1 MSANSSADTTPSAPP
16 ATHTR
21 RLLQLA
27 FGHRS
32 AVVLALLAM
41 LISGATDAIPILLA
55 KVFVD
60 QVLIGTTATDTT
72 AGWLDALFSDLGG
85 VAANLPLCHDL
96 DPRLH
101 IALAV
106 AVVMLLAGVLGA
118 VAAYANEFMAKY
130 LAALVVRDL
139 KVKLMARVVHLPMSW
154 FNQTRLGDLV
164 SRFSNDTQVAYGT
177 ITVFL
182 SELLMQ
188 PMVILGGA
196 VAAAAIN
203 WQLFAVSLVF
213 VPCIVVPVRR
223 LGKRAQRKSHNT
235 LTSLADTM
243 QSVNQVLTG
252 VRVVKAFRMEQR
264 EVDEYRE
271 VNQEWLRRQMSL
283 ARTLALSRGIT
294 DLVNG
299 ALLAII
305 LFAGSYFV
313 VTGKF
318 GLTAGA
324 FTAFLL
330 ALISFYRPVKRLAA
344 AFAHWKTSLAA
355 AARVFDVMDLPTELA
370 DPPHAVSIGPVRKEV
385 RFDAVEFSYADE
397 SGLAQPVLRSVSFT
411 LAAGEKIA
419 LVGPSGAGKSTI
431 ADLVL
436 RFHEPCGGSISIDG
450 HRLPDIARG
459 SLLAQVAVVS
469 QQPFLFNA
477 SVRDNIAYG
486 SPKATQ
492 AQVEQAARAAYIH
505 DDIVAMPQGYATQVG
520 ERGARLSGGQ
530 LQRLTIARAILKDA
544 SLLILDEA
552 TSSLDTRSE
561 RLVQEALDNLL
572 RGRTALVIAH
582 RLSTIESAD
591 RILVLDGGVIVQQ
604 GTHGELI
611 ATSGLY
617 RDLHAHQ

>member
-1 MSANSSADTTPSAPP
+1 MTPPEGENASPTAS
-16 ATHTR
+16 HTS
-21 RLLQLA
+21 RLL
-27 FGHRS
+27 R
-32 AVVLALLAM
+32 LALRHRGATALAM
-41 LISGATDAIPILLA
+41 VAMVISGITDATPILLA

-60 QVLIGTTATDTT
+60 QVLVGTTPADAT
-72 AGWLDALFSDLGG
+72 AGWLDSLFRDFG
-85 VAANLPLCHDL
+85 VLASNLPLCADL

-101 IALAV
+101 IAVAV
-106 AVVMLLAGVLGA
+106 AVVMLLAGMLGA

-139 KVKLMARVVHLPMSW
+139 KVKLMARVVQLPVSW
-154 FNQTRLGDLV
+154 FSQNRLGDLV
-164 SRFSNDTQVAYGT
+164 SRFSNDTQTAYGT

-182 SELLMQ
+182 GELLMQ

-203 WQLFAVSLVF
+203 WQLFVASLIF
-213 VPCIVVPVRR
+213 VPAIVVPVRR
-223 LGKRAQRKSHNT
+223 LGKRAQRKSHST
-235 LTSLADTM
+235 LSSLADTM

-299 ALLAII
+299 ALLAVI
-305 LFAGSYFV
+305 LFAGSYLV
-313 VTGKF
+313 VTERF
-318 GLTAGA
+318 GLTAGG

-344 AFAHWKTSLAA
+344 AFSTWKTSLAA
-355 AARVFDVMDLPTELA
+355 AARVFDVIDLPIEIQDVA
-370 DPPHAVSIGPVRKEV
+370 NAVTIGPVRHEV
-385 RFDAVEFSYADE
+385 RFNEVEFTYPDAD
-397 SGLAQPVLRSVSFT
+397 GKAQPVLRKVSFT
-411 LAAGEKIA
+411 LAAGEKVA

-431 ADLVL
+431 ADLIL
-436 RFHEPCGGSISIDG
+436 RFHEPIAGSISIDG
-450 HRLPDIARG
+450 HKLQDIARG

-469 QQPFLFNA
+469 QQPFLFN
-477 SVRDNIAYG
+477 SSIRDNIAYG
-486 SPKATQ
+486 SPTAS
-492 AQVEQAARAAYIH
+492 ESHIERAAKAACIH
-505 DDIVAMPQGYATQVG
+505 DEIMAMPLGYATQVG

-530 LQRLTIARAILKDA
+530 LQRITIARAILKDA
-544 SLLILDEA
+544 SLLVLDEA

-561 RLVQEALDNLL
+561 RLVQDALANLL

-582 RLSTIESAD
+582 RLSTIVSAD
-591 RILVLDGGVIVQQ
+591 RILVLDGGCIVQE
-604 GTHGELI
+604 GTHTELM
-611 ATSGLY
+611 ARAGLY
-617 RDLHAHQ
+617 RDLHAV